1 MRTGALQRFSGLSL
15 LSAVLVISSGCASP
29 LGRPQFACE
38 GLPSRP
44 LCLSVT
50 EVYQRTEGQGPPPAE
65 GHDEEGGCCDELDA
79 VFVRCAVW

>member
-1 MRTGALQRFSGLSL
+1 MNTRVLQRRSML
-15 LSAVLVISSGCASP
+15 LLLLLPALVISSGCTSP

-50 EVYQRTEGQGPPPAE
+50 EVYQRTEGQGPLPAE
-65 GHDEEGGCCDELDA
+65 GLTRKEAL
-79 VFVRCAVW
+79 R

>member
-1 MRTGALQRFSGLSL
+1 MLTIA
-15 LSAVLVISSGCASP
+15 ITMTSSCASP
-29 LGRPQFACE
+29 LGRPHFACE

-65 GHDEEGGCCDELDA
+65 VLTRKGDL
-79 VFVRCAVW
+79 R

>member
-1 MRTGALQRFSGLSL
+1 MNTRVLQRLSRL
-15 LSAVLVISSGCASP
+15 LLLPALVISSGCASP
-29 LGRPQFACE
+29 LGRPHFACE

-65 GHDEEGGCCDELDA
+65 GLTQKGD
-79 VFVRCAVW
+79 RR

>member
-1 MRTGALQRFSGLSL
+1 MNTRILQRRSRL
-15 LSAVLVISSGCASP
+15 LLLPALVISSGCASP
-29 LGRPQFACE
+29 LGRPHFACE

-65 GHDEEGGCCDELDA
+65 GLTQKGDL
-79 VFVRCAVW
+79 R

>member
-1 MRTGALQRFSGLSL
+1 MNTAIFPRLSMRVGLPAL
-15 LSAVLVISSGCASP
+15 VLAMTLTSGCASP
-29 LGRPQFACE
+29 LGRPHFACE

-65 GHDEEGGCCDELDA
+65 VLTRKEVL
-79 VFVRCAVW
+79 R

>member
-1 MRTGALQRFSGLSL
+1 MRTTALQPVCGLSL
-15 LSAVLVISSGCASP
+15 LSAVMLITSGCASP

-65 GHDEEGGCCDELDA
+65 LLMRKEGL
-79 VFVRCAVW
+79 R

>member
-1 MRTGALQRFSGLSL
+1 MSTAMFPDLSRRIGLPALALAMTL
-15 LSAVLVISSGCASP
+15 TSGCASP
-29 LGRPQFACE
+29 LGRPHFACE

-65 GHDEEGGCCDELDA
+65 VLTRKEVL
-79 VFVRCAVW
+79 R

>member
-1 MRTGALQRFSGLSL
+1 MRTALLQPVCGLGL
-15 LSAVLVISSGCASP
+15 LSAVLVITSGCASP

-38 GLPSRP
+38 GRPSRP

-65 GHDEEGGCCDELDA
+65 RLTRQEVL
-79 VFVRCAVW
+79 R

>member
-1 MRTGALQRFSGLSL
+1 MNAKVLQRRSRLIL
-15 LSAVLVISSGCASP
+15 LLVLTIAITMTSSCAST
-29 LGRPQFACE
+29 LGRPHFACE

-65 GHDEEGGCCDELDA
+65 VLTRKGDL
-79 VFVRCAVW
+79 R

>member
-1 MRTGALQRFSGLSL
+1 MKTRVLQPVCALSL
-15 LSAVLVISSGCASP
+15 LSAVLVITSGCASP

-65 GHDEEGGCCDELDA
+65 MLTRKEGL
-79 VFVRCAVW
+79 R